1 MGRAPCCD
9 KEKVKRGPWS
19 PDEDAK
25 LKSYVEIHG
34 TVENWISL
42 PQKADLK
49 RCGKSCRLR
58 WMNYLRPNIKHGG
71 FTEEEDTTICTLYNQ
86 IGSRWSVIASKL
98 HGRTDNDVK
107 NYWNTKLKKKIL
119 AGKINLKSL
128 SGNDN
133 TTPPITSLPQNS
145 PLPIMLENNLDASYE
160 FKNGETNIGFD
171 QIVENN
177 IVASE
182 IGTSNNNVVNP
193 MVSMCEDS
201 SSIAMNDNFVS
212 IQDQAAYES
221 MDPLL
226 DFDFGF
232 HHDDERVSDFASSCG
247 FSNWVDFSYSNVKPN

>member
-42 PQKADLK
+42 PKKADLK

-58 WMNYLRPNIKHGG
+58 W
-71 FTEEEDTTICTLYNQ
+71 
-86 IGSRWSVIASKL
+86 SVIASEL

-107 NYWNTKLKKKIL
+107 NYWNTKLKKKIM

-133 TTPPITSLPQNS
+133 TTPPIPSLPQNFNTQNSQYSLPS
-145 PLPIMLENNLDASYE
+145 PLPTMLENNFDASYE
-160 FKNGETNIGFD
+160 FNNDEINIGFD

-182 IGTSNNNVVNP
+182 IGASNNNVVSP

-201 SSIAMNDNFVS
+201 STIAMNNNCVS

-232 HHDDERVSDFASSCG
+232 HDEHERVGDFTSSCD
-247 FSNWVDFSYSNVKPN
+247 FLDWVDFSHPNIKPN